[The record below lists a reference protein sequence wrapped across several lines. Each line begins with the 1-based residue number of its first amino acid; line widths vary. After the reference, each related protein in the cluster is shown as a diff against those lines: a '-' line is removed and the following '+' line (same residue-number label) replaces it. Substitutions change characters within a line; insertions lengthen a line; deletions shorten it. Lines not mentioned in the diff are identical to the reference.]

1 MVAVML
7 YLCLHSKHPYT
18 MYCTKHLLLLAICVI
33 TLGSASESQY
43 LSYAIESLDDQ
54 ELIDRQIDRND
65 KGFQVE
71 TAIESF
77 HLNNDVDDET
87 MSSMNDFKL
96 KGNKS
101 YARKSA
107 YY

>member
-1 MVAVML
+1 
-7 YLCLHSKHPYT
+7 
-18 MYCTKHLLLLAICVI
+18 MYYTKHLLLLAICVV
-33 TLGSASESQY
+33 TLGSASKSQY
-43 LSYAIESLDDQ
+43 LSYSIEPLDEQ
-54 ELIDRQIDRND
+54 QVINRAIDRND

-87 MSSMNDFKL
+87 MSSMNDFKI